1 MLLGFGFFLWGLMA
15 HLYMALG
22 MTWFAALLI
31 VWHRIGV
38 AWLINVW

>member
-22 MTWFAALLI
+22 DDLVCGPFDCLASNRSGL
-31 VWHRIGV
+31 VD
-38 AWLINVW
+38 